1 MKPIYRLST
10 AVTEVHNSYD
20 QYISLLDNEFDDEDM
35 NAAIAASLLDSQYV
49 A

>member
-1 MKPIYRLST
+1 MKQFYRLST
-10 AVTEVHNSYD
+10 AFAEVHNSYD
-20 QYISLLDNEFDDEDM
+20 QYISLLDNDFDDEDM